1 MNEANTYDARV
12 RAIRVYNQ
20 PLLEDFRS
28 WLEQSGLVEK
38 TVKAHVIPFERAGIT
53 FSKPLLR
60 KAIRLSATLGRQEG
74 ES

>member
-1 MNEANTYDARV
+1 MR
-12 RAIRVYNQ
+12 
-20 PLLEDFRS
+20 L
-28 WLEQSGLVEK
+28 
-38 TVKAHVIPFERAGIT
+38 IPFERAAIT